1 MSHVRRTRLKQ
12 TKRFRC
18 RDDVIYFFSSDNS
31 IKYVNFD
38 LITTHEYQKFMTSI
52 GDDNTY
58 TRFTIKSNLISIQTK
73 GIHLFFVRFINQII
87 IFIADNYGLLTFFF
101 VPPPCIPTRTKF
113 ANNKRIFKSSRN
125 TSIVRKVKSFGAHG
139 LQMINYNFS
148 AYQNIACSHVRFRY
162 FSSFHNYIVRNSCQ
176 SSCILRLKIHV
187 TLSV

>member
-87 IFIADNYGLLTFFF
+87 IFIADNYGLLKFFF
-101 VPPPCIPTRTKF
+101 RATAVHSN
-113 ANNKRIFKSSRN
+113 ANK
-125 TSIVRKVKSFGAHG
+125 VRQQQTNIQIKQK
-139 LQMINYNFS
+139 
-148 AYQNIACSHVRFRY
+148 YQYCAESEIIWRSWIA
-162 FSSFHNYIVRNSCQ
+162 NDK
-176 SSCILRLKIHV
+176 L
-187 TLSV
+187 